1 MRPDFCGQRRMLD
14 ALRRHWQHF
23 KKSRPGR
30 RFQDSYDRKRESRG
44 GMLWRCAL
52 MVLGASLC
60 LIGLFFMA
68 VPGPGIP
75 ILAVGAVLLAQQSQA
90 TARLLDRAE
99 IRVRKMLR
107 R

>member
-14 ALRRHWQHF
+14 ALRRQWRHF

-52 MVLGASLC
+52 MVFGAALC

-90 TARLLDRAE
+90 AARLLDRAE